1 MDLLDWTERNLAA
14 GKRGAIPDHL
24 EPILQ
29 RVGIV
34 SSGWCDLIQQFGRL
48 FKRAVGS
55 PQLAI
60 DIVMKDFTK
69 TGDASKLVSCFES
82 TNQSVGGHPHAN

>member
-1 MDLLDWTERNLAA
+1 MPQGFQTTRWTLVLRAASLNDAER
-14 GKRGAIPDHL
+14 
-24 EPILQ
+24 Q
-29 RVGIV
+29 
-34 SSGWCDLIQQFGRL
+34 
-48 FKRAVGS
+48 
-55 PQLAI
+55 QLAI